1 MIAKLRMFLVS
12 MGCGYVVC
20 QLCRGDERARR
31 RKSTDVRSKL
41 EFIIGT
47 PPARALQWREN
58 RMDVHNRHA
67 ACAKAALLLALCFG
81 PVAAADARSSGPQRA
96 GQAPSLSSRDART
109 PQQPAAQPPSPLE
122 QQVIAAAERAY
133 SSGIRNYHA
142 GDLAAAKRD
151 FDSAVDSMLSSGL
164 DLKANPQLSDEF
176 ERIVDAV
183 NALEMDALKQ
193 GNGFAPPTEQTPVDV
208 ANDVTFPVDPNI
220 RAAAEAELK
229 TTQSDLPLV
238 INDAVTSYIGYFSN
252 TSTGRGTII
261 NSLRRA
267 GRYKDL
273 IQQTLRDEGDPQDLI
288 YQAIAES
295 GFQTQAVN
303 ARSGAAGMWQFM
315 PFRGAY
321 GLERNGWVDERFDP
335 EKATRAYAR
344 EIKKNYQQF
353 GDWYLAM
360 AAYDWGAGNVQRA
373 VQRTGYADFWE
384 LYKRNN
390 LPRETKNYVPIILAA
405 AVMAKNPV
413 QYGLTDIHPDPP
425 AASDTVTVNGS
436 VDLRLA
442 ADIVNVP
449 VQEIVG
455 LNPSL
460 LRMQTPPDEPYDLH
474 LPTATKATFMETIQ
488 EIPAD
493 KRTAWRYRRV
503 QPDDTLVSLART
515 YHVSTADIA
524 FVNQLDPTGDISGE
538 DALIIPAL
546 PPAASSGARSSARYK
561 VEREDTL
568 VTLADRFNVTTEQ
581 LRRWNHLRS
590 STIKPGQTLF
600 VAEPAHV
607 SASARGK
614 RGRRGRAGAVGH
626 ASLNASSRAKKSAHP
641 AETKPKSTRK

>member
-1 MIAKLRMFLVS
+1 
-12 MGCGYVVC
+12 
-20 QLCRGDERARR
+20 
-31 RKSTDVRSKL
+31 
-41 EFIIGT
+41 
-47 PPARALQWREN
+47 
-58 RMDVHNRHA
+58 
-67 ACAKAALLLALCFG
+67 
-81 PVAAADARSSGPQRA
+81 
-96 GQAPSLSSRDART
+96 
-109 PQQPAAQPPSPLE
+109 
-122 QQVIAAAERAY
+122 
-133 SSGIRNYHA
+133 
-142 GDLAAAKRD
+142 
-151 FDSAVDSMLSSGL
+151 
-164 DLKANPQLSDEF
+164 
-176 ERIVDAV
+176 
-183 NALEMDALKQ
+183 MDALKQ
-193 GNGFAPPTEQTPVDV
+193 GNGFAPPTERTPVDV

-261 NSLRRA
+261 SSLRRA

-273 IQQTLRDEGDPQDLI
+273 IERTLQQEGVPRDLI

-360 AAYDWGAGNVQRA
+360 AAYDWGPGNVQRA

-384 LYKRNN
+384 LYRRNN
-390 LPRETKNYVPIILAA
+390 LPQETKNYVPIILAA
-405 AVMAKNPV
+405 AIMAKNPA
-413 QYGLTDIHPDPP
+413 QYGLNDINPDPP
-425 AASDTVTVNGS
+425 IADDTVTVNGS
-436 VDLRLA
+436 VDLRLV
-442 ADIVNVP
+442 ADIVDVP
-449 VQEIVG
+449 VQQIVG

-460 LRMQTPPDEPYDLH
+460 LRMATPPDAPFDLR
-474 LPTATKATFMETIQ
+474 LPAGTRQTFLDAIA

-493 KRTAWRYRRV
+493 KRTAWRYHRV
-503 QPDDTLVSLART
+503 QPGDTLAGLART
-515 YHVSTADIA
+515 FRVSSADIA
-524 FVNQLDPTGDISGE
+524 FVNQIDADADISGE
-538 DALIIPAL
+538 DALIIPTV
-546 PPAASSGARSSARYK
+546 PPAASGLARSSARYR

-568 VTLADRFNVTTEQ
+568 VTLADRFDVTTEQ
-581 LRRWNHLRS
+581 IRRWNHLRS
-590 STIKPGQTLF
+590 SAIQPGQTLF

-614 RGRRGRAGAVGH
+614 GGRKGKARS
-626 ASLNASSRAKKSAHP
+626 ASARSTHRSAKPAAKTAAKTTAIASAKQRRH
-641 AETKPKSTRK
+641 

>member
-1 MIAKLRMFLVS
+1 MT
-12 MGCGYVVC
+12 
-20 QLCRGDERARR
+20 RGPR
-31 RKSTDVRSKL
+31 L
-41 EFIIGT
+41 
-47 PPARALQWREN
+47 N
-58 RMDVHNRHA
+58 RMDVSKPSA
-67 ACAKAALLLALCFG
+67 ALVQAALLLALCCG
-81 PVAAADARSSGPQRA
+81 PAAAGAARPSAQKKAQTPPTAKNAQQP
-96 GQAPSLSSRDART
+96 QAPPT
-109 PQQPAAQPPSPLE
+109 PRE
-122 QQVIAAAERAY
+122 QQVISAAQNDYE
-133 SSGIRNYHA
+133 SGMRNYHA

-151 FDSAVDSMLSSGL
+151 FDNAVDTMLSSGL
-164 DLKANPQLSDEF
+164 DLKTSPSLSDEF

-193 GNGFAPPTEQTPVDV
+193 GNGFAAPMEQTPVGV

-252 TSTGRGTII
+252 TTTGRNTIVS
-261 NSLRRA
+261 SLRRA

-273 IQQTLRDEGDPQDLI
+273 IERTLREEGVPADLI

-295 GFQTQAVN
+295 GFQVQAVN
-303 ARSGAAGMWQFM
+303 GRSGAAGMWQFM

-335 EKATRAYAR
+335 EKSTRAYAR

-360 AAYDWGAGNVQRA
+360 AGYDWGPGNVQRA

-390 LPRETKNYVPIILAA
+390 LPQETKNYVPIILAA

-413 QYGLTDIHPDPP
+413 QYGLTDINADP
-425 AASDTVTVNGS
+425 AVADDTVTVSGS
-436 VDLRLA
+436 IDLRLV

-449 VQEIVG
+449 VQQIVG

-460 LRMQTPPDEPYDLH
+460 LRMMTPPDEPYDLH
-474 LPTATKATFMETIQ
+474 LPTGSKSNFMEAIA
-488 EIPAD
+488 EIPPD
-493 KRTAWRYRRV
+493 KRTAWRYHRV
-503 QPDDTLVSLART
+503 QPDDTLAALAKT
-515 YHVSTADIA
+515 YHVSAADIA
-524 FVNQLDPTGDISGE
+524 FVNQIEPTADISGE
-538 DALIIPAL
+538 DALIIPTV
-546 PPAASSGARSSARYK
+546 PPAASGMQRSSARYR

-581 LRRWNHLRS
+581 LRRWNHLHS
-590 STIKPGQTLF
+590 SDLRPGQTLF

-614 RGRRGRAGAVGH
+614 RGRGSRGGRAH
-626 ASLNASSRAKKSAHP
+626 ATAKSTSKSAHSKQSSL
-641 AETKPKSTRK
+641 AQTKPHHN